1 MTSDYQGN
9 TGENS
14 IGPGLCSR
22 RGRNSI
28 VQSSAAIWCVIV
40 HIIGVGAGQDKYS
53 QIDISSSHAQFM
65 QRESDG
71 KVFPMFTP
79 ISSSDAQTLRDF
91 LQSIEYVEP
100 KLRTHLG
107 VPELPSR
114 ALRNEARLLDRTS
127 EPTALNA
134 ILRWFWLGLPQPA
147 SSFAPLIPSAV
158 IDIFLQ
164 SGLLAREADDFVPTA
179 MLLPF
184 GDFLIASDHPRAFE
198 RKQPELVLWPNPT
211 SRFLARFA
219 IRKRARATLDLGT
232 GSGVLSLDASR
243 FSDVVV
249 GTDLNHRAVSCA
261 RFNATLNGVENC
273 EFLAGDC
280 FEPVR
285 DRKFDLIL
293 SNPPFFITPK
303 TDYLFCDNSMEL
315 DGLCR
320 RLVKEA
326 TAYLNEDGYMEMLCE
341 WAQVKDQGWEERIA
355 EWLDGTGCDAWVMKG
370 LTQDPGEYAQ
380 HRIRETSIDLS
391 SDAESYRGYMN
402 YYRHRGVEAIHDGLV
417 VLRRREGQNFFRIE
431 EVPKN
436 ASGNLGELVLSTF
449 AAHDLL
455 RECDS
460 DDSLMAI
467 RPRLAD
473 SVRLE
478 QVCAPRDGAWHAES
492 VTLLQRSGFL
502 LKIDIQPLVA
512 EFLSGCDG
520 TRTAG
525 QLVQEFAQ
533 RANAPLEK
541 VQPECLGMI
550 RKLTQRGFLVAV

>member
-1 MTSDYQGN
+1 
-9 TGENS
+9 
-14 IGPGLCSR
+14 
-22 RGRNSI
+22 
-28 VQSSAAIWCVIV
+28 
-40 HIIGVGAGQDKYS
+40 
-53 QIDISSSHAQFM
+53 
-65 QRESDG
+65 
-71 KVFPMFTP
+71 MFTP
-79 ISSSDAQTLRDF
+79 ISSSDARTLRDY
-91 LQSIEYVEP
+91 LQSIEYLEP

-127 EPTALNA
+127 EPTPLNTM
-134 ILRWFWLGLPQPA
+134 LRWFWLGLAQPA
-147 SSFAPLIPSAV
+147 SSIESLIPSEVTA
-158 IDIFLQ
+158 ILLQ
-164 SGLLAREADDFVPTA
+164 SGLLTRAADELVPTA

-211 SRFLARFA
+211 SRFLGRFA
-219 IRKRARATLDLGT
+219 IRNHSRATLDLGT
-232 GSGVLSLDASR
+232 GSGILSLDAAR
-243 FSDVVV
+243 FSDLVV
-249 GTDLNHRAVSCA
+249 GTDLNQRAVSCA
-261 RFNATLNGVENC
+261 QFNATLNAVENC

-285 DRKFDLIL
+285 NRTFDLIL

-303 TDYLFCDNSMEL
+303 NDYLFCDNPMEL

-320 RLVKEA
+320 RIVKEA
-326 TAYLNEDGYMEMLCE
+326 PAYLNEGGYMEMLCE
-341 WAQVKDQGWEERIA
+341 WAQVKGQGWEERIA
-355 EWLDGTGCDAWVMKG
+355 EWLDGVGCDAWVMKG

-380 HRIRETSIDLS
+380 IRIRETSIDRS

-402 YYRHRGVEAIHDGLV
+402 YYRHRGVEAIHDGLIV
-417 VLRRREGQNFFRIE
+417 MRRRDGNNFFRIE

-436 ASGNLGELVLSTF
+436 ASGDLGHLVVSTF

-455 RECDS
+455 RACDT
-460 DDSLMAI
+460 DDRLMDI

-478 QVCAPRDGAWHAES
+478 QVCVSRDGAWHAES
-492 VTLLQRSGFL
+492 VTLLQKSGFL
-502 LKIDIQPLVA
+502 LKVDIQPLVA

-520 TRTAG
+520 TRTVG
-525 QLVQEFAQ
+525 QLAQEFAQ